1 MWRFYS
7 VYGWKSQD
15 KFSARFQLTVTYVL
29 ISVSCTILSGVYKT
43 GTENHNITNE
53 WLEHS
58 QFPAV
63 LRNACTGHLL
73 KMSQVAMVCWWWRDT
88 GSERLW
94 LWQTLS
100 EFLRSSSHASTRSAD
115 VWSAGPH
122 GGICSLP
129 TVLEQL
135 PPLPLPARSFQ
146 RSSIHV
152 SHIW

>member
-1 MWRFYS
+1 MK
-7 VYGWKSQD
+7 VLACMDEKVKD
-15 KFSARFQLTVTYVL
+15 KILVRFQLTVTYVL
-29 ISVSCTILSGVYKT
+29 ISVSCKILSGAYKT
-43 GTENHNITNE
+43 RTENHNNTNE
-53 WLEHS
+53 WFEHS

-63 LRNACTGHLL
+63 LRNAYTGHLL
-73 KMSQVAMVCWWWRDT
+73 KMSQVAMVCWWWRDR

-100 EFLRSSSHASTRSAD
+100 EQQCSSHASTRSAD

-122 GGICSLP
+122 GGIYSLP

-135 PPLPLPARSFQ
+135 PSLPLPARSLQ